1 MLNEVCLEKKISCA
15 SLEEEGSTQQA
26 WDWSS

>member
-15 SLEEEGSTQQA
+15 SLEEEGSTQA